1 MAKQQQS
8 GAAIHLSAVR
18 DQFGAIEIRDAK
30 RSQGSSGG
38 KASIAYKPSAVDIV
52 STEVQSRLKNRTDLY
67 VRDTEL
73 VEVFI
78 VKDKFR
84 RGATY
89 AKFRPVTRAIL
100 RGIVAETVTVFEIKN
115 GSRITA
121 DSTDAV
127 LVPVGPPNDLL
138 DRIISHPTPDIRE
151 LREIVAHPTIDC
163 AGRVILRSGYD
174 AGLETFH
181 HFPDIE
187 PYLADVGS
195 TREDAIN
202 AYTSLCSA
210 LPTFKHSTR
219 SESYAKDLQLAQ
231 LLGFIAAPG
240 MEFQTPI
247 IAVTAT
253 ERCSGKTTFAQV
265 AHVLAFGRTAS
276 PPRLSED
283 SEKFGEEFSKHIDA
297 LCMMGKRAVL
307 IDNVSETGRGF
318 GGDDFAALTT
328 SEGRSVREM
337 GQNKRAEEHK
347 ADIALTV
354 TGINF
359 RIKEGSTLERRL
371 LTVEMMH
378 QPDKAQLP
386 EDGQSRAIYT
396 RFATPAIRGPILRD
410 ALTLLRAYSLE
421 GQEAQAEGTP
431 YPATFDSF
439 DDWDKVVRR
448 AILWVGGAD
457 ILEANKVALT
467 KYAEDVEVNI
477 ASVLAAWH
485 TALADRFVFLAQLA
499 SEAQQHQ
506 PLLEALRELDP
517 KTVVRDAGNHTKLSG
532 LDPIRTGYALKKYV
546 NRVQPIGGY
555 RLHKKPGHSHKS
567 MYSVECVEA
576 AQSSTP
582 QSSTEH
588 LARMSAAELETLLAK
603 LQADVADAQGA
614 LAAKKLETPATPY

>member
-1 MAKQQQS
+1 VAKQQQS

-30 RSQGSSGG
+30 RSQGFLGG
-38 KASIAYKPSAVDIV
+38 KASIAYKPSAVDIA
-52 STEVQSRLKNRTDLY
+52 SAEVQARLKSRTDLY

-78 VKDKFR
+78 AKDKFR

-100 RGIVAETVTVFEIKN
+100 RGIVAETVTVFELKP
-115 GSRITA
+115 GTRINA
-121 DSTDAV
+121 DSTDTV
-127 LVPVGPPNDLL
+127 LAPIGPPNDLL

-163 AGRVILRSGYD
+163 AGRVILHSGYD

-187 PYLADVGS
+187 PHLADVGA
-195 TREDAIN
+195 TREDAVA
-202 AYTSLCSA
+202 AYARLRDA
-210 LPTFKHSTR
+210 LPTFRHSPR
-219 SESYAKDLQLAQ
+219 CEPYAKDLQLAQ

-253 ERCSGKTTFAQV
+253 EKCSGKTTFAQV
-265 AHVLAFGRTAS
+265 AHVLAFGRIAS

-283 SEKFGEEFSKHIDA
+283 SEKFSEEFSKHIDA
-297 LCMMGKRAVL
+297 LCMMGKRSVL
-307 IDNVSETGRGF
+307 VDNVAETGRGF

-328 SEGRSVREM
+328 AEGRSIREM
-337 GQNKRAEEHK
+337 GQNKHAGEHK
-347 ADIALTV
+347 AGIALTV

-359 RIKEGSTLERRL
+359 RVKEGATLERRL

-386 EDGQSRAIYT
+386 EEGQSRALYT
-396 RFATPAIRGPILRD
+396 RLATPAVRGPILRD
-410 ALTLLRAYSLE
+410 ALTLLRAYLLE
-421 GQEAQAEGTP
+421 GQASLPDGTG
-431 YPATFDSF
+431 YPSTFDSF
-439 DDWDKVVRR
+439 DDWDRAVRR

-457 ILEANKVALT
+457 ILEANKVALA

-477 ASVLAAWH
+477 SSVLAAWH
-485 TALADRFVFLAQLA
+485 TAIADRTVPLAQLA
-499 SEAQQHQ
+499 IEAQQHQ

-517 KTVVRDAGNHTKLSG
+517 KTVVRDGSNKLTG
-532 LDPIRTGYALKKYV
+532 IDPIRAGYALRKYV
-546 NRVQPIGGY
+546 NRVQPIGEY
-555 RLHKKPGHSHKS
+555 RLHKKPGHSNKS
-567 MYSVECVEA
+567 MYRVEHVEG
-576 AQSSTP
+576 AQPSTP

-588 LARMSAAELETLLAK
+588 LTRMSAAELETLLAK
-603 LQADVADAQGA
+603 LQADVADAQNA
-614 LAAKKLETPATPY
+614 LAIKKLETPTTPY